1 MRLLLVSIL
10 VLGGC
15 TGTVSGVGPGT
26 DGGATGDSDVRPP
39 PPPPPPPG
47 DALYDV
53 GALPAGMEVQW
64 PALPET
70 GREVVVRTAA
80 EFTAAASEAGTRL
93 RVEGSFGERVYV
105 RASNIDIEVAEGMRL
120 GSLMIERGHGQVR
133 IRGGQWTEIELQVP
147 ASFHPVEEWRPEWL
161 VHDVVIDGVSID
173 APDSALLIRGRRV
186 AILNSYAHAVRYSM
200 WCGETDDFQS
210 EDIVVAN
217 VVFESDGPESTLR
230 LVQVLRS
237 ITVDSTLR
245 NGNKHN
251 YRVHG
256 RSDLNFAARNTL
268 VTTGVMLGTLPGDA
282 LNRVWFNDNVL
293 HHTSPSLLVPDPA
306 IASFESLNNVI
317 YSDVVGCWLCGTPPS
332 GWRAENNEILPYQP
346 PP

>member
-1 MRLLLVSIL
+1 MRIAIAALLLA
-10 VLGGC
+10 GC
-15 TGTVSGVGPGT
+15 VGTVSGDGT
-26 DGGATGDSDVRPP
+26 DGGGAHDGRLP

-47 DALYDV
+47 DALYDL
-53 GALPAGMEVQW
+53 GALPGELEIQW

-70 GREVVVRTAA
+70 SREVTVRTAA
-80 EFTAAASEAGTRL
+80 ELTEAASQPGTRI
-93 RVEGSFGERVYV
+93 RVEGSFSERAYV

-120 GSLMIERGHGQVR
+120 GSLMIERANGRVR
-133 IRGGQWTEIELQVP
+133 VRGGQWTEIELQVP
-147 ASFHPVEEWRPEWL
+147 AQFHPSEEWRPEWL
-161 VHDVVIDGVSID
+161 VHDVVIDGVSVD
-173 APDSALLIRGRRV
+173 APDSAFLIRGRRV

-210 EDIVVAN
+210 EDIIVAN
-217 VVFESDGPESTLR
+217 VIFESDGPESTLR

-237 ITVDSTLR
+237 VTVDSRLS

-282 LNRVWFNDNVL
+282 LERVWFNDNVL
-293 HHTSPSLLVPDPA
+293 HHTSPSLLVPDPD
-306 IASFESLNNVI
+306 IGRFESLDNTI

-332 GWRAENNEILPYQP
+332 GWRAENNQILPYQP